1 MQTHPPPHGPMVP
14 AQHHPPQLQ
23 IQQSGRNGNLLYSL
37 RVEQQPDRARM
48 CGFGDKDRRPITPPP
63 CIKLVVTD
71 VNTGRQLSMTEIES
85 QHFVMNVDLWN
96 ADGTHEANLVKS
108 SNSSPSMSISMA
120 TTARYPPAPE
130 PAYHMRQPM
139 YGHPGMDPAYYGHM
153 GPNGAVAPGGYY
165 PGPAPIM
172 QSNGAQTS
180 NFTRNLIGSTTV
192 SAAQL
197 NDLDDDPG
205 FWFVL
210 QDLSVRQEG
219 TFRLKMSFIDLSG
232 PVRGELNITRV
243 PVLAS
248 VFSEPFTVWSAK
260 RFPGVK
266 ESTAL
271 SKCFAA
277 QGVKIPI
284 RKDGGKAGGPDDDD

>member
-1 MQTHPPPHGPMVP
+1 MQ
-14 AQHHPPQLQ
+14 
-23 IQQSGRNGNLLYSL
+23 
-37 RVEQQPDRARM
+37 
-48 CGFGDKDRRPITPPP
+48 
-63 CIKLVVTD
+63 
-71 VNTGRQLSMTEIES
+71 
-85 QHFVMNVDLWN
+85 VDLWN
-96 ADGTHEANLVKS
+96 EHGTAEANLVKS

-130 PAYHMRQPM
+130 PSSYMRSAM
-139 YGHPGMDPAYYGHM
+139 YGQHGMDPSYYAHM
-153 GPNGAVAPGGYY
+153 SANGTVPPGGFF
-165 PGPAPIM
+165 APPPM
-172 QSNGAQTS
+172 MASNASQSN

-197 NDLDDDPG
+197 NDLDDNPG

-219 TFRLKMSFIDLSG
+219 AFRLKMSFIDLSSG
-232 PVRGELNITRV
+232 IRGELAKSTV

-248 VFSEPFTVWSAK
+248 IFSDPFTVWSAK

-271 SKCFAA
+271 SKCFAS

-284 RKDGGKAGGPDDDD
+284 RKDGGKAGGPDDDE